1 MPAGE
6 TTKEAAE
13 KIFDVGIDERLSYDQ
28 LLVLGLQ
35 NIFGM
40 TGMFVFPGILGR
52 SFNLP
57 AEQIAYLYG
66 MTFAVCG
73 VVTILQSTLLLRL
86 PVVQGPYAGSFAT
99 LLAVR

>member
-1 MPAGE
+1 MAANASQRTAG
-6 TTKEAAE
+6 
-13 KIFDVGIDERLSYDQ
+13 KIFEVGVDEKLPPAQ

-57 AEQIAYLYG
+57 PEQIAK
-66 MTFAVCG
+66 
-73 VVTILQSTLLLRL
+73 
-86 PVVQGPYAGSFAT
+86 GS
-99 LLAVR
+99 

>member
-1 MPAGE
+1 RDRGLRACELRSIVPMTIKSIKGEIAMVAKESQRAAG
-6 TTKEAAE
+6 
-13 KIFDVGIDERLSYDQ
+13 KIFDVGINEKLPPAQ

-52 SFNLP
+52 SFNLAP
-57 AEQIAYLYG
+57 EQIAYLYG

-73 VVTILQSTLLLRL
+73 IVTI
-86 PVVQGPYAGSFAT
+86 
-99 LLAVR
+99 

>member
-1 MPAGE
+1 MAANASQRTAG
-6 TTKEAAE
+6 
-13 KIFDVGIDERLSYDQ
+13 KIFEVGIDEKLPPAQ

-57 AEQIAYLYG
+57 RSRSPI
-66 MTFAVCG
+66 
-73 VVTILQSTLLLRL
+73 ST
-86 PVVQGPYAGSFAT
+86 A
-99 LLAVR
+99 